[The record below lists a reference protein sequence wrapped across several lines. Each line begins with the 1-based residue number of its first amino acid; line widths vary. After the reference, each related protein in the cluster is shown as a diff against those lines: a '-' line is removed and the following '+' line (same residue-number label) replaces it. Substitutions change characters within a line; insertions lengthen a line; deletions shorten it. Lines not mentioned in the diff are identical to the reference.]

1 MFEKELWIN
10 TKKAFADMCAGRYI
24 DITTGIYKI
33 ASNYLSEAHSRG
45 VS

>member
-10 TKKAFADMCAGRYI
+10 TKKAFADMRAGRYI
-24 DITTGIYKI
+24 DITIGIYKI
-33 ASNYLSEAHSRG
+33 ASNYPSEVHSRG